1 MSQALRGTRMGTIS
15 YETDD
20 DVEPAPREL
29 VRYDCPAGHTFVVP
43 FSVEAEVPDSWD
55 CRFCRATA
63 LRHDA
68 SQPQA
73 KAGKKP
79 RTHWDMLLERRT
91 VDDLEVLLV
100 ERLELLRHSGGP
112 ADAMHPDYRREGTA
126 RKSA

>member
-1 MSQALRGTRMGTIS
+1 MNEALRGTRMGAIS

-20 DVEPAPREL
+20 DVELAPREL
-29 VRYDCPAGHTFVVP
+29 VRYDCPAGHSFVVP
-43 FSVEAEVPDSWD
+43 FSVEAEIPDTWD

-79 RTHWDMLLERRT
+79 RTHWDMLMERRT
-91 VDDLEVLLV
+91 VDDLEALLV
-100 ERLELLRHSGGP
+100 ERLALLRESGGP
-112 ADAMHPDYRREGTA
+112 AGTAHPDHRREGAA